1 MGEKKNTATNCVA
14 DLQAVTDT
22 QYHPPYHGLNV
33 CFSKNSYV
41 EALTCNVT
49 GDREL
54 ELVIQ
59 VNEVIGKP

>member
-1 MGEKKNTATNCVA
+1 MDWMFAALPSPT
-14 DLQAVTDT
+14 
-22 QYHPPYHGLNV
+22 P
-33 CFSKNSYV
+33 NSYV